1 MVKKTNP
8 LTKLLALGFG
18 LFVLY
23 QVFIAKDDEGSGATP
38 QAVVVS
44 ETDKGLPPPVQRT
57 PDVSAQESLN
67 LLTQRMTIDKQEVN
81 QQFDAL
87 QKTIN
92 QLQQENASLKSG
104 EQGSQLSTKLSVDL
118 ETLRL
123 QVERLQSQSND
134 TSEDNLPQ
142 ACLSDDPL
150 CQYDLVYADEP
161 GDVNVA
167 GAPRPVDK
175 DGFIIIEPIRYT
187 SAEHAFDD
195 NEGGLLSDALNTTG
209 GLLSSGSDKA
219 SNVFENATQGTVLE
233 GALESDAE
241 LTPYLTIPLSTEIFG
256 AVAVNA
262 ILGRVPRGGSVTE
275 PYDFKV
281 VVSGENMSANGFRV
295 PNLKETIWRGTAVG
309 DPSLTCVRGDIFA
322 VTFIFQDGTIGHVHD
337 GAGKEYTESES
348 IAEIRDPYGNCVSG
362 EVYGNEGAYIA
373 AQGFADGVQAAGDAF
388 SQAQYDSI
396 NSGNGITESLTG
408 TVGKSVLGSFT
419 SGTGSRLSEIT
430 ANRYASVHNVI
441 AVEPGRKLNIDIKK
455 QIAIDYNPG
464 GRKVY
469 YEQSSN
475 TISGRTLD

>member
-1 MVKKTNP
+1 MNKKTNP
-8 LTKLLALGFG
+8 LTKLLVLTFG

-23 QVFIAKDDEGSGATP
+23 QIFTAMDDEGGVTKT
-38 QAVVVS
+38 QAVV
-44 ETDKGLPPPVQRT
+44 EPGIDRGLPPLAQRT

-81 QQFDAL
+81 QQFETL

-92 QLQQENASLKSG
+92 QLQQENASFKSG
-104 EQGSQLSTKLSVDL
+104 EQGSQVSTKLSAEL

-123 QVERLQSQSND
+123 QVERLQSQSNKISD
-134 TSEDNLPQ
+134 DNLSQ
-142 ACLSDDPL
+142 ECLSDDPL
-150 CQYDLVYADEP
+150 CQYDLVYADES

-175 DGFIIIEPIRYT
+175 DGYIIIEPIRYT
-187 SAEHAFDD
+187 SAEHTFDD
-195 NEGGLLSDALNTTG
+195 DEGGLLNDTLNTTG
-209 GLLSSGSDKA
+209 GLLSSGNDKA
-219 SNVFENATQGTVLE
+219 GGVFENATQGTVLE
-233 GALESDAE
+233 GSLGSEAE

-262 ILGRVPRGGSVTE
+262 ILGRIPRGGSVTE

-295 PNLKETIWRGTAVG
+295 SNLKETIWRGTAVG

-322 VTFIFQDGTIGHVHD
+322 VTFIFQDGTIGYVHD
-337 GAGKEYTESES
+337 GEGKEYTESES
-348 IAEIRDPYGNCVSG
+348 IAEIRDSYGNCVSG

-373 AQGFADGVQAAGDAF
+373 AQGFADGVQAAGDAL
-388 SQAQYDSI
+388 SQAQYDGI
-396 NSGNGITESLTG
+396 NSGNSITESLTG

-419 SGTGSRLSEIT
+419 SGTGNRLSEIT

-464 GRKVY
+464 GRKVSY
-469 YEQSSN
+469 AQSSN